1 MTKTAVIVA
10 DDHPV
15 VRIGVRTILN
25 AQPDFEVVAEAR
37 DGQEAIEQLNQYKPE
52 ILLLDLSMPNL
63 PGLETLRELTRQ
75 SLSIKTVLLTGKI
88 SQKEI
93 LEALQLGARGVVMK
107 EEVSS
112 DLVTCLRA
120 VANGQYWLSG
130 KPVLNLIQVL
140 NDLTAASTP
149 APKKTFGL
157 TPRELQVTGLIVQGC
172 TNKDVASE
180 CGITEETAKRHLKN
194 IFDKTGVSSR
204 LELAMFA
211 VNHQLVAEAAAGQPI

>member
-1 MTKTAVIVA
+1 MTRTAVIVA

-15 VRIGVRTILN
+15 VRIGVRNILQ
-25 AQPDFEVVAEAR
+25 AEPDFQLVAEAG
-37 DGQEAIEQLNQYKPE
+37 DGQEAIEQINRHKPE

-75 SLSIKTVLLTGKI
+75 SLSVKTILLTGKI

-107 EEVSS
+107 EAVAS

-120 VANGQYWLSG
+120 VVNGQYWLNG
-130 KPVLNLIQVL
+130 QPVLNLLQVL

-157 TPRELQVTGLIVQGC
+157 TSRELQIITLIVQGC
-172 TNKDVASE
+172 TNKDVAAE
-180 CGITEETAKRHLKN
+180 CGIAEETVKRHLKN
-194 IFDKTGVSSR
+194 IFDKTGVSNR

-211 VNHQLVAEAAAGQPI
+211 VNHHLVEEAAAG

>member
-1 MTKTAVIVA
+1 MTKTAVVVA

-15 VRIGVRTILN
+15 VRVGVRAILN
-25 AQPDFEVVAEAR
+25 AQADFEVVAEAG
-37 DGQEAIEQLNQYKPE
+37 DGQEAIEQLNQHKPE

-120 VANGQYWLSG
+120 VANGQYWLNG
-130 KPVLNLIQVL
+130 KPVFMDVL
-140 NDLTAASTP
+140 LM
-149 APKKTFGL
+149 G
-157 TPRELQVTGLIVQGC
+157 
-172 TNKDVASE
+172 
-180 CGITEETAKRHLKN
+180 
-194 IFDKTGVSSR
+194 
-204 LELAMFA
+204 
-211 VNHQLVAEAAAGQPI
+211 

>member
-1 MTKTAVIVA
+1 MTKTTVVVA

-15 VRIGVRTILN
+15 VRIGVRNILN
-25 AQPDFEVVAEAR
+25 AQPDFEVVAEAG
-37 DGQEAIEQLNQYKPE
+37 DGQEAIEQINRHKPR
-52 ILLLDLSMPNL
+52 ILLLDLAMPNL

-75 SLSIKTVLLTGKI
+75 SLSIKTVLLTANI
-88 SQKEI
+88 SQKEV

-107 EEVSS
+107 ETVAS

-120 VANGQYWLSG
+120 VADGQYWLNG
-130 KPVLNLIQVL
+130 KPVLNLLQVV
-140 NDLTAASTP
+140 NDLSAASTP

-157 TPRELQVTGLIVQGC
+157 TSRELQLVALIVQGC
-172 TNKDVASE
+172 TNKDVAGE
-180 CGITEETAKRHLKN
+180 CGITEETVKRHLKN

-211 VNHQLVAEAAAGQPI
+211 VNHQLVAEAAAGQPT

>member
-1 MTKTAVIVA
+1 MTKTAVVVA

-15 VRIGVRTILN
+15 VRVGVRAILN
-25 AQPDFEVVAEAR
+25 AQADFEVVAEAG
-37 DGQEAIEQLNQYKPE
+37 DGQEAIEQLNQHKPE

-120 VANGQYWLSG
+120 VANGQYWLNG

-140 NDLTAASTP
+140 NDLIAASTP
-149 APKKTFGL
+149 APKKVFGL
-157 TPRELQVTGLIVQGC
+157 TSRELQITALIVQGC
-172 TNKDVASE
+172 TNKDVARE
-180 CGITEETAKRHLKN
+180 CGITEETVKRHLKN
-194 IFDKTGVSSR
+194 IFDKIGVSSR

-211 VNHQLVAEAAAGQPI
+211 VNHQLVAEAAAGQPL